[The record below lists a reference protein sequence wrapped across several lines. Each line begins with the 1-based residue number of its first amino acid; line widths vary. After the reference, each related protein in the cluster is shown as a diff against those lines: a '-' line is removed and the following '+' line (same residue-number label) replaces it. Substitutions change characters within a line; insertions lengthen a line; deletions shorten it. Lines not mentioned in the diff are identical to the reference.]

1 MKQIPRD
8 IYLKRLIGSRGN
20 GLIKVITGI
29 RRCGKSYLL
38 DPIFKD
44 YLLKRGVS
52 TDHIIHLNLETRE
65 NKGLTDPDA
74 LDGFIRS
81 RIKDDARY
89 YVLLDEIQLVADF
102 ESVLNGFLHLPNLDV
117 YVTGSNSRFLSSD
130 IVTEF
135 RGRSYE
141 IHLYPLSFAE
151 FMSVY
156 DGSREQGWSDYYRYG
171 GLPQVLAMPTES
183 DKMAFLG
190 SQWSNVYL
198 NDLVERY
205 HLRNRAE
212 LDSLV
217 EVIASSAGSL
227 TNPHKLERSFK
238 SMANVSLD
246 HNTIS
251 DYLTKLEEAFIVEK
265 SKRYDVKGK
274 KYINTPSKY
283 YFTDSGI
290 RNACLGFRQMEENH
304 IMENI
309 IYIELRRRGYQVDI
323 GVVSARDGND
333 RRQYEV
339 DFVANRGDRTLYIQS
354 ALTISDP
361 DKRAQESRSL
371 SEIDDHFA
379 KIIIV
384 KDAAGVG
391 HERNGIIT
399 MGLFDFLLEGSHLDN
414 ALALW

>member
-1 MKQIPRD
+1 MKQIARD
-8 IYLKRLIGSRGN
+8 IYLKRLIDSQGN

-44 YLLKRGVS
+44 YLLKQGVS
-52 TDHIIHLNLETRE
+52 TDHIVHLNLETRE
-65 NKGLTDPDA
+65 NKSLTDPDA
-74 LDGFIRS
+74 LDGFIRN
-81 RIKDDARY
+81 RIKDDARH

-156 DGSREQGWSDYYRYG
+156 DGSRERGWSDYYRYG
-171 GLPQVLAMPTES
+171 GLPQVSAMPTES

-205 HLRNRAE
+205 HLRNRVE

-217 EVIASSAGSL
+217 EVIASGAGSL

-304 IMENI
+304 IMENV

-354 ALTISDP
+354 ALTVSDP

-384 KDAAGVG
+384 KDATGVG

>member
-1 MKQIPRD
+1 MKQIARD
-8 IYLKRLIGSRGN
+8 IYLKHLIDSQGN

-44 YLLKRGVS
+44 YLLKQGVS

-65 NKGLTDPDA
+65 NKSLTNPDA

-81 RIKDDARY
+81 RTKDDTRH

-156 DGSREQGWSDYYRYG
+156 DGSRERGWSDYYRYG

-384 KDAAGVG
+384 KDAVAVG

-399 MGLFDFLLEGSHLDN
+399 MGLFDFLLEGSRLDN

>member
-1 MKQIPRD
+1 MKQIARD
-8 IYLKRLIGSRGN
+8 IYLKRLIDSQGN

-44 YLLKRGVS
+44 YLLRRGVS

-81 RIKDDARY
+81 RIKDDTRH

-156 DGSREQGWSDYYRYG
+156 DGSRERGWSDYYRYG
-171 GLPQVLAMPTES
+171 GLPQVSAMPTES

-283 YFTDSGI
+283 YFTDSGV

-384 KDAAGVG
+384 KDATGVG

>member
-1 MKQIPRD
+1 MKQIARD
-8 IYLKRLIGSRGN
+8 IYLKRLIDSQGN

-52 TDHIIHLNLETRE
+52 TDHIVHLNLETRE
-65 NKGLTDPDA
+65 NKSLTDPDA
-74 LDGFIRS
+74 LDGFIRN
-81 RIKDDARY
+81 RIKDDDRH

-141 IHLYPLSFAE
+141 IRLYPLSFAE

-156 DGSREQGWSDYYRYG
+156 DGSRERGWSDYYRYG
-171 GLPQVLAMPTES
+171 GLPQVSAMPTES

-217 EVIASSAGSL
+217 GVIASSAGSL

-384 KDAAGVG
+384 KDATGVG

-399 MGLFDFLLEGSHLDN
+399 VGLFDFLLEGSPTLTP
-414 ALALW
+414 

>member
-1 MKQIPRD
+1 MKQIARD
-8 IYLKRLIGSRGN
+8 IYLKHLIDSQGN

-156 DGSREQGWSDYYRYG
+156 DGSRERGWSDYYRYG

-227 TNPHKLERSFK
+227 TNTHKLERSFK

>member
-1 MKQIPRD
+1 MKQIARD
-8 IYLKRLIGSRGN
+8 IYLKRLIDSQGN

-52 TDHIIHLNLETRE
+52 TDHIVHLNLETRE
-65 NKGLTDPDA
+65 NKSLTNPDA

-81 RIKDDARY
+81 RIKDDTRH

-151 FMSVY
+151 FMSAY
-156 DGSREQGWSDYYRYG
+156 DGSRERGWSDYYRYG
-171 GLPQVLAMPTES
+171 GLPQVLTMPTES

-283 YFTDSGI
+283 YFTDSGV

-384 KDAAGVG
+384 KDATGVG

>member
-1 MKQIPRD
+1 MKQIARD
-8 IYLKRLIGSRGN
+8 IYLRRLIDSQGN

-81 RIKDDARY
+81 RIKDDARH

-156 DGSREQGWSDYYRYG
+156 DGSRERGWSDYYRYG
-171 GLPQVLAMPTES
+171 GLPQVSAMPTES

-205 HLRNRAE
+205 HLRNRVE

-217 EVIASSAGSL
+217 EVIASGAGSL

-304 IMENI
+304 IMENV
-309 IYIELRRRGYQVDI
+309 IYIELRRRGYRVDI

-384 KDAAGVG
+384 KDATGVG
-391 HERNGIIT
+391 YERNGIIT

>member
-1 MKQIPRD
+1 MKQIARD
-8 IYLKRLIGSRGN
+8 IYLKRLIDSQGN

-52 TDHIIHLNLETRE
+52 TDHIIQLNLETRE

-81 RIKDDARY
+81 RIKDDARH

-156 DGSREQGWSDYYRYG
+156 DGSRERGWSDYYRYG
-171 GLPQVLAMPTES
+171 GLPQVSAMPTES

-227 TNPHKLERSFK
+227 TNPHKLERSFR

-283 YFTDSGI
+283 YFTDSGV

-384 KDAAGVG
+384 KDATGVG

-399 MGLFDFLLEGSHLDN
+399 MGLFDFLLEGSLDN

>member
-1 MKQIPRD
+1 MKQIARD
-8 IYLKRLIGSRGN
+8 IYLKRLIDSQGN

-52 TDHIIHLNLETRE
+52 TDHIIQLNLETRE
-65 NKGLTDPDA
+65 NKSLTDPDA
-74 LDGFIRS
+74 LDGFIRG
-81 RIKDDARY
+81 RIKDDTRH

-156 DGSREQGWSDYYRYG
+156 DGSRERGWSDYYRYG
-171 GLPQVLAMPTES
+171 GLPQVSAMPTES

-283 YFTDSGI
+283 YFTDSGV

-384 KDAAGVG
+384 KDATGVG

-399 MGLFDFLLEGSHLDN
+399 MGLFDFLLEGGHLDN

>member
-1 MKQIPRD
+1 MKQIARD
-8 IYLKRLIGSRGN
+8 IYLKRLIDSQGN

-65 NKGLTDPDA
+65 NKSLTDPDV
-74 LDGFIRS
+74 LDGFIRN
-81 RIKDDARY
+81 RIKDDTRH

-156 DGSREQGWSDYYRYG
+156 DGSRERGWSDYYRYG
-171 GLPQVLAMPTES
+171 GLPQVSAMPTES

-283 YFTDSGI
+283 YFTDSGV

-354 ALTISDP
+354 ALTIGDP

-384 KDAAGVG
+384 KDATGVG

-399 MGLFDFLLEGSHLDN
+399 MGLFDFLLEGGHLDN

>member
-1 MKQIPRD
+1 MKQIARD
-8 IYLKRLIGSRGN
+8 IYLKRLIDSQGN

-65 NKGLTDPDA
+65 NKNLTNPDA

-81 RIKDDARY
+81 RIKDDTRH

-141 IHLYPLSFAE
+141 IRLYPLSFAE

-283 YFTDSGI
+283 YFTDSGV

-384 KDAAGVG
+384 KDAVGVG

>member
-1 MKQIPRD
+1 MKQIARD
-8 IYLKRLIGSRGN
+8 IYLKRLIDSQGN

-81 RIKDDARY
+81 RIKDDTRH

-156 DGSREQGWSDYYRYG
+156 DGSRERGWSDYYRYG
-171 GLPQVLAMPTES
+171 GLPQVSAMPTES

-205 HLRNRAE
+205 HLRNRVE

-217 EVIASSAGSL
+217 EVIASGVGSL

-283 YFTDSGI
+283 YFTDSGV

-384 KDAAGVG
+384 KDATGVG

>member
-1 MKQIPRD
+1 MKQIARD
-8 IYLKRLIGSRGN
+8 IYLKRLIDSQGN

-52 TDHIIHLNLETRE
+52 ADHIIHLNLETRE
-65 NKGLTDPDA
+65 NKSLTDPDV

-81 RIKDDARY
+81 RIKDDTRH

-156 DGSREQGWSDYYRYG
+156 DGSRERGWNDYYRYG
-171 GLPQVLAMPTES
+171 GLPQVSAMPTES

-384 KDAAGVG
+384 KDAVGVG

-399 MGLFDFLLEGSHLDN
+399 TGLFDFLLEGSHLDN

>member
-1 MKQIPRD
+1 MKQIARD
-8 IYLKRLIGSRGN
+8 IYLKRLIDSQGN

-65 NKGLTDPDA
+65 NKSLTDPDV
-74 LDGFIRS
+74 LDGFIRN
-81 RIKDDARY
+81 RIKDDTRH

-156 DGSREQGWSDYYRYG
+156 DGSRERGWSDYYRYG
-171 GLPQVLAMPTES
+171 GLPQVSAMPTES

-217 EVIASSAGSL
+217 EVIASGAGSL

-309 IYIELRRRGYQVDI
+309 IYIELRCRGYQVDI

-379 KIIIV
+379 KVIIV

>member
-1 MKQIPRD
+1 MKQIARD
-8 IYLKRLIGSRGN
+8 IYLKRLIDSQGN

-65 NKGLTDPDA
+65 NKNLTNPDA

-81 RIKDDARY
+81 RIKDDTRH

-156 DGSREQGWSDYYRYG
+156 DGSRERGWSDYYRYG
-171 GLPQVLAMPTES
+171 GLPQVSAMPTES

-384 KDAAGVG
+384 KDATGVG

>member
-1 MKQIPRD
+1 MKQIARD
-8 IYLKRLIGSRGN
+8 IYLKRLIDSQGN

-65 NKGLTDPDA
+65 NKNLTNPDA

-81 RIKDDARY
+81 RIKDDTRH

-171 GLPQVLAMPTES
+171 GLPQVLAMSTES

-384 KDAAGVG
+384 KDATGVG

>member
-1 MKQIPRD
+1 MKQIARD
-8 IYLKRLIGSRGN
+8 IYLKRLIDSQGN

-65 NKGLTDPDA
+65 NKSLTDPDV
-74 LDGFIRS
+74 LDGFIRN
-81 RIKDDARY
+81 RIKDDTRH

-156 DGSREQGWSDYYRYG
+156 DGSRERGWSDYYRYG
-171 GLPQVLAMPTES
+171 GLPQVSAMPTES

-217 EVIASSAGSL
+217 EVIASGAGSL

-309 IYIELRRRGYQVDI
+309 IYIELRCRGYQVDI

>member
-1 MKQIPRD
+1 MKQIARD
-8 IYLKRLIGSRGN
+8 IYLRRLIDSQGN

-52 TDHIIHLNLETRE
+52 TDHIIQLNLETRE
-65 NKGLTDPDA
+65 NKNLTNPDA

-81 RIKDDARY
+81 RIKDDTRH

-156 DGSREQGWSDYYRYG
+156 DGSRERGWSDYYRYG
-171 GLPQVLAMPTES
+171 GLPQVSAMPTES

-205 HLRNRAE
+205 HLRNRVE

-217 EVIASSAGSL
+217 EVIASGAGSL

-283 YFTDSGI
+283 YFTDSGV

-309 IYIELRRRGYQVDI
+309 IYIELRRRVYQVDI

-384 KDAAGVG
+384 KDATGVG

>member
-1 MKQIPRD
+1 MKQIARD
-8 IYLKRLIGSRGN
+8 IYLKRLIDSQGN

-65 NKGLTDPDA
+65 NKNLTDPDA

-81 RIKDDARY
+81 RIKDDTRH

-156 DGSREQGWSDYYRYG
+156 DGSRERGWSDYYRYG
-171 GLPQVLAMPTES
+171 GLPQVSAMPTES

-217 EVIASSAGSL
+217 EVIASSVGSL

-379 KIIIV
+379 KVIIV
-384 KDAAGVG
+384 KDATGVG

-399 MGLFDFLLEGSHLDN
+399 MGLFDFLLEGGHLDN

>member
-1 MKQIPRD
+1 MKQIARD
-8 IYLKRLIGSRGN
+8 IYLKRLIDSQGN

-65 NKGLTDPDA
+65 NKSLTDPDV
-74 LDGFIRS
+74 LDGLIRS
-81 RIKDDARY
+81 RIKDDTRH

-156 DGSREQGWSDYYRYG
+156 DGSRERGWSDYYRYG

-384 KDAAGVG
+384 KDATGVG

>member
-1 MKQIPRD
+1 MKRIARD
-8 IYLKRLIGSRGN
+8 IYLKRLIDSQGN

-44 YLLKRGVS
+44 YLLRRGVS
-52 TDHIIHLNLETRE
+52 TDHIIQLNLETRE

-81 RIKDDARY
+81 RIKDDTRH

-151 FMSVY
+151 FISVY

-171 GLPQVLAMPTES
+171 GLPQVSAMPTES

-205 HLRNRAE
+205 HLRNRVE

-217 EVIASSAGSL
+217 EVIASGAGSL

-384 KDAAGVG
+384 KDATGVG

>member
-1 MKQIPRD
+1 MKQIARD
-8 IYLKRLIGSRGN
+8 IYLRRLIDSQGN

-52 TDHIIHLNLETRE
+52 TDHIIHLSLETRE
-65 NKGLTDPDA
+65 NKNLTNPDA

-81 RIKDDARY
+81 RIKDDTRH

-156 DGSREQGWSDYYRYG
+156 DGSRERGWSDYYRYG
-171 GLPQVLAMPTES
+171 GLPQVSAMPTES

-205 HLRNRAE
+205 HLRNRVE

-217 EVIASSAGSL
+217 EVIASGAGSL

-251 DYLTKLEEAFIVEK
+251 DYLIKLEEAFIVEK

-384 KDAAGVG
+384 KDATGVG

>member
-1 MKQIPRD
+1 MKQIARD
-8 IYLKRLIGSRGN
+8 IYLKRLIDSQGN

-65 NKGLTDPDA
+65 NKSLTDPDV
-74 LDGFIRS
+74 LDGFIRG
-81 RIKDDARY
+81 RIKDDTRH

-156 DGSREQGWSDYYRYG
+156 DGSRERGWSDYYRYG
-171 GLPQVLAMPTES
+171 GLPQVSAMPTES

-205 HLRNRAE
+205 HLRNRVE

-217 EVIASSAGSL
+217 EVIASGAGSL

-304 IMENI
+304 IMENV

-384 KDAAGVG
+384 KDAVGVG

-399 MGLFDFLLEGSHLDN
+399 MGLFDFLLEGSPTLTP
-414 ALALW
+414 

>member
-1 MKQIPRD
+1 MKQIARD
-8 IYLKRLIGSRGN
+8 IYLKRLIDSQGN

-81 RIKDDARY
+81 RINDDARH

-171 GLPQVLAMPTES
+171 GLPQVSAMPTES

-384 KDAAGVG
+384 KDATSVG

-399 MGLFDFLLEGSHLDN
+399 MGLFDFLLEGGHLDN

>member
-1 MKQIPRD
+1 MKQIARD
-8 IYLKRLIGSRGN
+8 IYLKRLIDSQGN

-65 NKGLTDPDA
+65 NKSLTDPDV
-74 LDGFIRS
+74 LDGFIRN
-81 RIKDDARY
+81 RIKDDTRH

-156 DGSREQGWSDYYRYG
+156 DGSRERGWSDYYRYG
-171 GLPQVLAMPTES
+171 GLPQVSAMPTES

-205 HLRNRAE
+205 HLRNRVE

-217 EVIASSAGSL
+217 EVIASGAGSL

-339 DFVANRGDRTLYIQS
+339 DFVANRGDRTIYIQS

-384 KDAAGVG
+384 KDATGVG

>member
-1 MKQIPRD
+1 M
-8 IYLKRLIGSRGN
+8 
-20 GLIKVITGI
+20 
-29 RRCGKSYLL
+29 
-38 DPIFKD
+38 
-44 YLLKRGVS
+44 
-52 TDHIIHLNLETRE
+52 
-65 NKGLTDPDA
+65 
-74 LDGFIRS
+74 
-81 RIKDDARY
+81 
-89 YVLLDEIQLVADF
+89 ADF

-156 DGSREQGWSDYYRYG
+156 DGSRERGWSDYYRYG
-171 GLPQVLAMPTES
+171 GLPQVSAMPTES

-217 EVIASSAGSL
+217 EVIASGAGSL

-283 YFTDSGI
+283 YFTDSGV

-384 KDAAGVG
+384 KDAVGVG
-391 HERNGIIT
+391 HERNGIVT

>member
-1 MKQIPRD
+1 MKQIARD
-8 IYLKRLIGSRGN
+8 IYLKRLIDSQGN

-65 NKGLTDPDA
+65 NKSLTDPDV
-74 LDGFIRS
+74 LDGFIRN
-81 RIKDDARY
+81 RIKDDTRH

-156 DGSREQGWSDYYRYG
+156 DGSRERGWSDYYRYG
-171 GLPQVLAMPTES
+171 GLPQVSAMPTES

-205 HLRNRAE
+205 HLRNRVE

-217 EVIASSAGSL
+217 EVIASGAGSL

-304 IMENI
+304 IMENV

-384 KDAAGVG
+384 KDATGVG

>member
-1 MKQIPRD
+1 MKQIARD
-8 IYLKRLIGSRGN
+8 IYLKRLIDSQGN
-20 GLIKVITGI
+20 SLIKVITGI

-44 YLLKRGVS
+44 YLLRRGVS
-52 TDHIIHLNLETRE
+52 TDHIIQLNLETRE

-81 RIKDDARY
+81 RIKDDARH

-156 DGSREQGWSDYYRYG
+156 DGSRERGWSDYYRYG

-384 KDAAGVG
+384 KDATGVG

>member
-1 MKQIPRD
+1 MKRIARD
-8 IYLKRLIGSRGN
+8 IYLKRLIDSQGN
-20 GLIKVITGI
+20 SLIKVITGI

-44 YLLKRGVS
+44 YLLRRGVS
-52 TDHIIHLNLETRE
+52 TDHIIQLNLETRE

-81 RIKDDARY
+81 RIKDDARH

-156 DGSREQGWSDYYRYG
+156 DGSRERGWSDYYRYG
-171 GLPQVLAMPTES
+171 GLPQVSAMPTES

-205 HLRNRAE
+205 HLRNRVE

-217 EVIASSAGSL
+217 EVIASGAGSL

-283 YFTDSGI
+283 YFTDSGV

-304 IMENI
+304 IMENV

-323 GVVSARDGND
+323 GVVSARNGND

-384 KDAAGVG
+384 KDAVGVG

-399 MGLFDFLLEGSHLDN
+399 MGLLDFLLEGSHLDN

>member
-1 MKQIPRD
+1 MKRIARD
-8 IYLKRLIGSRGN
+8 IYLKRLIDSQGN

-52 TDHIIHLNLETRE
+52 ADHIIQLNLETRE

-81 RIKDDARY
+81 RIKDDTRH

-156 DGSREQGWSDYYRYG
+156 DGSRERGWSDYYRYG
-171 GLPQVLAMPTES
+171 GLPQVSAMPAES

-205 HLRNRAE
+205 HLRNRVE

-217 EVIASSAGSL
+217 EVIASGAGSL

-384 KDAAGVG
+384 KDATGVG

>member
-1 MKQIPRD
+1 MKRIARD
-8 IYLKRLIGSRGN
+8 IYLKRLIDSQGN

-52 TDHIIHLNLETRE
+52 ADHIIQLNLETRE
-65 NKGLTDPDA
+65 NKSLTDPDV
-74 LDGFIRS
+74 LDGFIRN
-81 RIKDDARY
+81 RIKDDTRH

-156 DGSREQGWSDYYRYG
+156 DGSRERGWSDYYRYG
-171 GLPQVLAMPTES
+171 GLPQVSAMPTES

-309 IYIELRRRGYQVDI
+309 IYIELRCRGYQVDI

-384 KDAAGVG
+384 KDATGVG

-399 MGLFDFLLEGSHLDN
+399 MGLFDFLLEGGHLDN

>member
-1 MKQIPRD
+1 MKQIARD
-8 IYLKRLIGSRGN
+8 IYLKRLIDSQGN

-65 NKGLTDPDA
+65 NKSLTDPDV

-81 RIKDDARY
+81 RIKDDARH

-156 DGSREQGWSDYYRYG
+156 DGSRERGWSDYYRYG
-171 GLPQVLAMPTES
+171 GLPQVSAMSTES

-304 IMENI
+304 IMESI

-333 RRQYEV
+333 RWQYEV

-384 KDAAGVG
+384 KDTTGVG

>member
-1 MKQIPRD
+1 MKQIARD
-8 IYLKRLIGSRGN
+8 IYLKRLINSQGN

-52 TDHIIHLNLETRE
+52 TDHIVHLNLETRE
-65 NKGLTDPDA
+65 NKSLTDPDA

-81 RIKDDARY
+81 RIKDDARH

-151 FMSVY
+151 FMSVH
-156 DGSREQGWSDYYRYG
+156 DGSRERGWSDYYRYG

-205 HLRNRAE
+205 HLRNRVE

-238 SMANVSLD
+238 SMANASLD

-290 RNACLGFRQMEENH
+290 RNTCLGFRQMEENH

-309 IYIELRRRGYQVDI
+309 IYIELGRRGYQVDI

-384 KDAAGVG
+384 KDATGVG

>member
-1 MKQIPRD
+1 MKQIARD
-8 IYLKRLIGSRGN
+8 IYLKRLIDSQGN

-52 TDHIIHLNLETRE
+52 TDHIIHLSLETRE
-65 NKGLTDPDA
+65 NKNLTDPDV

-81 RIKDDARY
+81 RIKDDTRH

-156 DGSREQGWSDYYRYG
+156 DGSRERGWSDYYRYG
-171 GLPQVLAMPTES
+171 GLPQVSAMPTES

-205 HLRNRAE
+205 HLRNRVE

-217 EVIASSAGSL
+217 EVIASGAGSL

-283 YFTDSGI
+283 YFTDSGV

-339 DFVANRGDRTLYIQS
+339 DFVANRGDRTIYIQS

-361 DKRAQESRSL
+361 DRRAQESRSL

-384 KDAAGVG
+384 KDATGVG

>member
-1 MKQIPRD
+1 MKRIARD
-8 IYLKRLIGSRGN
+8 IYLKHLIDSQGN

-65 NKGLTDPDA
+65 NKSLTDPDV
-74 LDGFIRS
+74 LDGFIRN
-81 RIKDDARY
+81 RIKDDTRH

-156 DGSREQGWSDYYRYG
+156 DGSRERGWSDYYRYG
-171 GLPQVLAMPTES
+171 GLPQVSAMPTES

-205 HLRNRAE
+205 HLRNRVE

-217 EVIASSAGSL
+217 EVIASGAGSL

-283 YFTDSGI
+283 YFTDSGV

-339 DFVANRGDRTLYIQS
+339 DFVANRGDRTIYIQS

-384 KDAAGVG
+384 KDAVGVG

>member
-1 MKQIPRD
+1 MKQIARD
-8 IYLKRLIGSRGN
+8 IYLKRLIDSQGN

-65 NKGLTDPDA
+65 NKSLTDPDV
-74 LDGFIRS
+74 LDGFIRN
-81 RIKDDARY
+81 RIKDDTRH

-156 DGSREQGWSDYYRYG
+156 DGSRERGWSDYYRYG
-171 GLPQVLAMPTES
+171 GLPQVSAMPTES

-205 HLRNRAE
+205 HLRNRVE

-217 EVIASSAGSL
+217 EVIASGAGSL

-251 DYLTKLEEAFIVEK
+251 DYLAKLEEAFIVEK

-283 YFTDSGI
+283 YFTDSGV

-384 KDAAGVG
+384 KDATGVG

>member
-1 MKQIPRD
+1 MKQIARD
-8 IYLKRLIGSRGN
+8 IYLKRLIDSQGN

-65 NKGLTDPDA
+65 NKNLTDPDA

-81 RIKDDARY
+81 RIKDDTRH

-156 DGSREQGWSDYYRYG
+156 DGSRERGWSDYYRYG
-171 GLPQVLAMPTES
+171 GLPQVSAMPTES

-217 EVIASSAGSL
+217 EVIASSVGSL

-384 KDAAGVG
+384 KDATGVG

-399 MGLFDFLLEGSHLDN
+399 MGLFDFLLEGGHLDN

>member
-8 IYLKRLIGSRGN
+8 IYLKRLIDSRGN

-65 NKGLTDPDA
+65 NKSLTDPDV
-74 LDGFIRS
+74 LDGFIRG
-81 RIKDDARY
+81 RIKDDTRH

-156 DGSREQGWSDYYRYG
+156 DGSRERGWSDYYRYG

-283 YFTDSGI
+283 YFTDSGV

-354 ALTISDP
+354 ALTIGDP

-384 KDAAGVG
+384 KDATGVG

>member
-1 MKQIPRD
+1 MKQIARD
-8 IYLKRLIGSRGN
+8 IYLRRLIDSQGN

-52 TDHIIHLNLETRE
+52 TDHIIQLNLETRE
-65 NKGLTDPDA
+65 NKSLTTPDT

-81 RIKDDARY
+81 RIKDDTRH

-156 DGSREQGWSDYYRYG
+156 DGSRERGWSDYYRYG
-171 GLPQVLAMPTES
+171 GLPQVSAMPTES

-205 HLRNRAE
+205 HLRNRVE

-217 EVIASSAGSL
+217 EVIASGAGSL

-251 DYLTKLEEAFIVEK
+251 DYLIKLEEAFIVEK

-384 KDAAGVG
+384 KDATGVG

>member
-1 MKQIPRD
+1 MKQIARD
-8 IYLKRLIGSRGN
+8 IYLKRLIDSQGN

-52 TDHIIHLNLETRE
+52 TDHIVHLNLETRE
-65 NKGLTDPDA
+65 NKSLTDPDA
-74 LDGFIRS
+74 LDGFIRN
-81 RIKDDARY
+81 RIKDDDRH

-102 ESVLNGFLHLPNLDV
+102 ESVLNGFLHLSNLDV

-141 IHLYPLSFAE
+141 IRLYPLSFAE

-156 DGSREQGWSDYYRYG
+156 DGSRERGWSDYYRYG
-171 GLPQVLAMPTES
+171 GLPQVSAMPTES

-217 EVIASSAGSL
+217 GVIASSAGSL

-283 YFTDSGI
+283 YFTDSGV

-384 KDAAGVG
+384 KDATGVG